1 LGGSIGGL
9 VEESGGISMNRFCKV
24 STTIAVAAFGLLV
37 GAAASAVDV
46 KIKLS
51 GAEEVPPVQT
61 QASGS
66 GTITVADDG
75 SVSGSVS
82 ISGVEAKAAHIHMG
96 DAGTAG
102 PVVIPLVKDGD
113 SFKVAA
119 GAKLNAEQRKA
130 FIAGGLY
137 VNVHSAAHPS
147 GEIRGQIK

>member
-1 LGGSIGGL
+1 
-9 VEESGGISMNRFCKV
+9 MNRFV
-24 STTIAVAAFGLLV
+24 SVSKMLAVAVFGLLA
-37 GAAASAVDV
+37 GTAAFAVDV

-66 GTITVADDG
+66 GTISVADDG
-75 SVSGSVS
+75 SVSGS
-82 ISGVEAKAAHIHMG
+82 ITTAGVEAKAAHIHMG

-102 PVVIPLVKDGD
+102 PVIVPLVKDGD
-113 SFKVAA
+113 GFKVAP
-119 GAKLNAEQRKA
+119 GAKLNAEQQKA
-130 FIAGGLY
+130 FVAGGLY